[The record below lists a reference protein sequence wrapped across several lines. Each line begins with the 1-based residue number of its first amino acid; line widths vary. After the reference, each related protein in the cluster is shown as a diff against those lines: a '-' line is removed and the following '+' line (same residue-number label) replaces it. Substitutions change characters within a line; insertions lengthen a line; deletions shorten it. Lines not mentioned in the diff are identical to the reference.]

1 MGKVEAK
8 IKIRNGILAK
18 QIEQV
23 QEKWLV
29 VQFWRKASV
38 DQVKED
44 GH

>member
-1 MGKVEAK
+1 MISTLLFQVEAK

-29 VQFWRKASV
+29 VKF
-38 DQVKED
+38 
-44 GH
+44 